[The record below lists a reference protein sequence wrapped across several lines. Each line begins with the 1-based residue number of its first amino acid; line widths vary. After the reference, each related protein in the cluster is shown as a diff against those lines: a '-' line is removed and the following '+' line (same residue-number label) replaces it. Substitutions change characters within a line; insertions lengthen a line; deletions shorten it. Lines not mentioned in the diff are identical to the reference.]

1 MTVRPTL
8 LALTV
13 TLALAALAFAP
24 RPAAAEEPKSD
35 ARRGDQTAYE
45 FDDELVNGDTA
56 NPNGEVLHVRKRGQ
70 RESLIRART
79 HWIPELLKTSEN
91 L

>member
-8 LALTV
+8 LALT
-13 TLALAALAFAP
+13 LALAALASAP

-35 ARRGDQTAYE
+35 GRGDLTAYE
-45 FDDELVNGDTA
+45 FDDELVNGDNA